1 MARKKEEPQINPKGV
16 IPMESMLYG
25 NYIQWDR
32 MYHLTAQ
39 SFSYSNAD
47 SINVYIDMGSMISP
61 LYHRYEEF
69 NIQNY
74 SVVTSSIIN
83 LCAHIRSYFESRHR
97 VTTKIFIVYSPNCH
111 SYNRNMYYG
120 YNDKSYG
127 IMHNNKVI
135 RDMITA
141 NLGMLNVLC
150 QYLYDIYFI
159 STNWES
165 SVVMYDIML
174 QEQAKGN
181 KNPSVIFTKDQYV
194 YQIPAL
200 MTQVA
205 IYRPKKGERN
215 PETGGVTDISWAV
228 THNSVLQKYVS
239 EDRKIDPTKCTG
251 LDPSLLSLLMT
262 LSNCPS
268 RGIKSIFNIST
279 ALKLLKQMVS
289 EYQIQNGHSLMVGN
303 VFDYLYESGKL
314 KADAGSLSRQLFINR
329 FNSID
334 ILAQHHAY
342 YASPDKIVNYEIN
355 LYDPESVQAINNTH
369 FKDCPLD
376 LNRL

>member
-1 MARKKEEPQINPKGV
+1 MRKQQPEPKGV
-16 IPMESMLYG
+16 IPMESMLYS

-39 SFSYSNAD
+39 SFSYSNAN
-47 SINVYIDMGSMISP
+47 SINVYIDMGSLISP
-61 LYHRYEEF
+61 LYYRFEEF
-69 NIQNY
+69 NIKNY

-83 LCAHIRSYFESRHR
+83 LCAHIRAYFESRHR
-97 VTTKIFIVYSPNCH
+97 VSTKIFIVYSPNCH
-111 SYNRNMYYG
+111 SYNRSMYYG
-120 YNDKSYG
+120 YNDKSYNN
-127 IMHNNKVI
+127 IQNNKVI
-135 RDMITA
+135 REMVQT

-159 STNWES
+159 SSNWES

-194 YQIPAL
+194 YQIPSI

-205 IYRPKKGERN
+205 IYRPKKGGRDLN
-215 PETGGVTDISWAV
+215 TGMVEDVSWAV
-228 THNSVLQKYVS
+228 THNSVMQRFIS
-239 EDRKIDPTKCTG
+239 EDRKIDPSKCEG
-251 LDPSLLSLLMT
+251 LDPGLLSLLMT

-289 EYQIQNGHSLMVGN
+289 EYQIQNGHSMMVGN
-303 VFDYLYESGKL
+303 VFDYLYENGKL
-314 KADAGSLSRQLFINR
+314 KADNQLSKQLFVNR
-329 FNSID
+329 FSAID
-334 ILAQHHAY
+334 ILTQHQAY
-342 YASPDKIVNYEIN
+342 FASPDKVINYEIN